1 MNDNIN
7 YNIKCSICLNVLEN
21 DIISK
26 WKCNHKFHSKCI
38 STWNNGCPLCRN
50 NILIDDIF
58 IEKFFTDDKINN
70 FDRLHNLKVSKHHH
84 SIYLNLW
91 KNKSCI
97 DNNHNFLLVR
107 PYGVIVICKTCKR
120 YECYNLMHN
129 IN

>member
-7 YNIKCSICLNVLEN
+7 DNIKCSICLNVLEN